1 VKSHLI
7 TIALGVAFG
16 FCLSRIGFT
25 SWDEVHAMFTF
36 SDLRLVIAFGTAVAL
51 LSVGWVV
58 VRRLRPSDPAFSPRP
73 IHKGTLVGGVLFGAG
88 WALTGACP
96 SIALVQL
103 GEGKLGALVRHLR
116 GQCALCGRAR
126 ALLPLQ
132 RGQLRGLSPRF
143 ALRSGLMILHISRG
157 GRFCLQQGTMGTPG
171 WKPGAAD
178 QAWAT

>member
-1 VKSHLI
+1 MKANLL
-7 TIALGVAFG
+7 TIVLGVVFG

-73 IHKGTLVGGVLFGAG
+73 VHKGTLVGGVLFGAG
-88 WALTGACP
+88 WALSGACP

-103 GEGKLGALVRHLR
+103 GEGKLGALVTLA
-116 GQCALCGRAR
+116 GIFLGNALYAEVHERYF
-126 ALLPLQ
+126 
-132 RGQLRGLSPRF
+132 RF
-143 ALRSGLMILHISRG
+143 SVGSCEG
-157 GRFCLQQGTMGTPG
+157 
-171 WKPGAAD
+171 
-178 QAWAT
+178 

>member
-103 GEGKLGALVRHLR
+103 GEGKLGALVTLV
-116 GQCALCGRAR
+116 GIFAGNALYAAVHERYF
-126 ALLPLQ
+126 
-132 RGQLRGLSPRF
+132 RF
-143 ALRSGLMILHISRG
+143 SVGSCEG
-157 GRFCLQQGTMGTPG
+157 
-171 WKPGAAD
+171 
-178 QAWAT
+178 

>member
-1 VKSHLI
+1 MKSHLI

-103 GEGKLGALVRHLR
+103 GEGKLGALVTLV
-116 GQCALCGRAR
+116 GIFAGNALYAAVHERYF
-126 ALLPLQ
+126 
-132 RGQLRGLSPRF
+132 RF
-143 ALRSGLMILHISRG
+143 SVGSCEG
-157 GRFCLQQGTMGTPG
+157 
-171 WKPGAAD
+171 
-178 QAWAT
+178 

>member
-1 VKSHLI
+1 MKSHVI
-7 TIALGVAFG
+7 TIALAVAFG

-103 GEGKLGALVRHLR
+103 GEGKLGALVTLV
-116 GQCALCGRAR
+116 GIFAGNALYAAVHERYF
-126 ALLPLQ
+126 
-132 RGQLRGLSPRF
+132 RF
-143 ALRSGLMILHISRG
+143 SVGSCEG
-157 GRFCLQQGTMGTPG
+157 
-171 WKPGAAD
+171 
-178 QAWAT
+178 

>member
-1 VKSHLI
+1 MKSHVI

-103 GEGKLGALVRHLR
+103 GEGKLGALVTLV
-116 GQCALCGRAR
+116 GIFAGNALYAAVHERYF
-126 ALLPLQ
+126 
-132 RGQLRGLSPRF
+132 RF
-143 ALRSGLMILHISRG
+143 SVGSCEG
-157 GRFCLQQGTMGTPG
+157 
-171 WKPGAAD
+171 
-178 QAWAT
+178 